1 MGNGRDG
8 WLRTG
13 ATKRSSTAMPS
24 AKPPVKHIPTA
35 PTPGP
40 PQRSCSAAARA
51 RSHVVTGVVRPVART
66 ANSRDTQAGT
76 MLVKM

>member
-1 MGNGRDG
+1 MSALCRLPIGKGSDG

-13 ATKRSSTAMPS
+13 ATTTSSTIIAS

-40 PQRSCSAAARA
+40 PQRSCSDAA
-51 RSHVVTGVVRPVART
+51 S
-66 ANSRDTQAGT
+66 
-76 MLVKM
+76 